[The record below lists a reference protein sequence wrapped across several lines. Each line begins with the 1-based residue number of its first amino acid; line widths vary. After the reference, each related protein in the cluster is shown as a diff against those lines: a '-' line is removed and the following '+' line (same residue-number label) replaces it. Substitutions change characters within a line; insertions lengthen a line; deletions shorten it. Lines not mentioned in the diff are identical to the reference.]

1 MENKEK
7 PIKTYVEILR
17 NDLTQLFAFFEQG
30 LNDNKM
36 VYEFWDAKDVLGHLT
51 FWHESFARN
60 ISDLGQGIKPNP
72 LTGKLSEVN
81 KQSVETTTH
90 ESTENLIQRMKHAQN
105 TIEAF
110 IFEDTIDK
118 IPYKKG
124 SLDYSKIEHLE
135 IVSNHIRKHL
145 KDIRKT
151 YGQTKK

>member
-1 MENKEK
+1 
-7 PIKTYVEILR
+7 
-17 NDLTQLFAFFEQG
+17 
-30 LNDNKM
+30 
-36 VYEFWDAKDVLGHLT
+36 
-51 FWHESFARN
+51 
-60 ISDLGQGIKPNP
+60 
-72 LTGKLSEVN
+72 
-81 KQSVETTTH
+81 
-90 ESTENLIQRMKHAQN
+90 MKHAQN

-124 SLDYSKIEHLE
+124 SRDYSKIEHLE